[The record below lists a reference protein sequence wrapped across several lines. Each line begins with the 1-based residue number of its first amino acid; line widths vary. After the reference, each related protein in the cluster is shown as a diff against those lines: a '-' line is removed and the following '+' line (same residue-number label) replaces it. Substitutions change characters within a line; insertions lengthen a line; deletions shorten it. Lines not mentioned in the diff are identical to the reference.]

1 MDNRI
6 DTGCGSRIVVESV
19 DRRLPR
25 DTLTTTITRPT
36 SRWLSSLGQGLIIGF
51 VAVAPLLAGI
61 LFPYECVVD
70 GRTVTRGMSPGGF
83 HAHVADH
90 PWQVALFKGESF
102 ACGGVLLRAE
112 WVLTQGQCVADVH
125 PSDLKVGYGVGDPL
139 NIGSPEWYAAR
150 DVFVHPEYDPAATAK
165 NDIALLRLADPVAHA
180 PTVSVNLP
188 LEGETRALE
197 RPETCAVLSGY
208 LSATDSLQLR
218 AFSGSVC
225 STGTENGAIC
235 VSGLF
240 KNRSIRGGAVTVGGL
255 PNRPLW
261 LVGIVTPSKGGAE
274 DEGSDSVTRVAH
286 YREWIESTMA
296 RPPRAEVDPKTG
308 GAGVEFAA
316 GEPTS
321 GDRTLPLGSDILISF
336 ATGAGSV
343 AFDGEP
349 GGLSPYATALVGQL
363 GEPELR
369 LTDLLISVTAAVHE
383 SSGGRQVP
391 SFRGSLSA
399 PFYFLPVDSRAGERV
414 ALVIGN
420 AGYESL
426 PPLDTPV
433 LDAES
438 VAKELQAA
446 GFTVTVRR
454 DLTQSAFQGALEE
467 FREASAGAAIA
478 VFYYSGHG
486 FEEEGENYLLPVDHI
501 FREDK
506 LVGRKVLVP
515 VDEVKLNEVI
525 ASMQAT
531 RRLLFLDTDR
541 NSLFRGK

>member
-6 DTGCGSRIVVESV
+6 DTGCGSRSAVESV
-19 DRRLPR
+19 DRHLPQ

-61 LFPYECVVD
+61 VFPYECVVD

-90 PWQVALFKGESF
+90 PWQVALFEGESF

-112 WVLTQGQCVADVH
+112 WVLTQGQCVADIH

-180 PTVSVNLP
+180 LALTVPVNLP
-188 LEGETRALE
+188 LQGETRALE
-197 RPETCAVLSGY
+197 RPDTCAVLSGY
-208 LSATDSLQLR
+208 WARRSELSATDSLQLR

-240 KNRSIRGGAVTVGGL
+240 KNQCIRGGAVTVGGL

-261 LVGIVTPSKGGAE
+261 LVGIVTPEKGCAE

-296 RPPRAEVDPKTG
+296 RPPRAEVEKQTG

-321 GDRTLPLGSDILISF
+321 GDRTLPLESDILISF
-336 ATGAGSV
+336 ATEAGSV
-343 AFDGEP
+343 ASDGRP
-349 GGLSPYATALVGQL
+349 GGLSPYATALVGQF
-363 GEPELR
+363 GGPELR
-369 LTDLLISVTAAVHE
+369 LTDLLINVTAAVHE
-383 SSGGRQVP
+383 STGGQQVP

-399 PFYFLPVDSRAGERV
+399 PFYFVPVDSRAGERV

-420 AGYESL
+420 AGYESF
-426 PPLDTPV
+426 PLNNPV
-433 LDAES
+433 RDAES

-454 DLTQSAFQGALEE
+454 DLTQSAFHGALEE
-467 FREASAGAAIA
+467 FRNASARAATA

-486 FEEEGENYLLPVDHI
+486 FEEEGVNY
-501 FREDK
+501 
-506 LVGRKVLVP
+506 LVP
-515 VDEVKLNEVI
+515 VDFKSDAPRELLVVLDEVI
-525 ASMQAT
+525 ASMQAK

-541 NSLFRGK
+541 NVFPPRK

>member
-1 MDNRI
+1 M
-6 DTGCGSRIVVESV
+6 
-19 DRRLPR
+19 
-25 DTLTTTITRPT
+25 TRA
-36 SRWLSSLGQGLIIGF
+36 LS
-51 VAVAPLLAGI
+51 PN
-61 LFPYECVVD
+61 
-70 GRTVTRGMSPGGF
+70 GF

-208 LSATDSLQLR
+208 LSATDSLRLR

-240 KNRSIRGGAVTVGGL
+240 KNRCIRGGAVTVGGL

-261 LVGIVTPSKGGAE
+261 LVGIVTPSKGCAE

-286 YREWIESTMA
+286 YREWIEGIMA
-296 RPPRAEVDPKTG
+296 RPSRAEVDPKTG
-308 GAGVEFAA
+308 GARVEFLA

-321 GDRTLPLGSDILISF
+321 DGRALPLESDILISF
-336 ATGAGSV
+336 ATGAGST
-343 AFDGEP
+343 AWDGEP
-349 GGLSPYATALVGQL
+349 GGLSPYATAFVGQF

-369 LTDLLISVTAAVHE
+369 LTDLLINVTAAVHE
-383 SSGGRQVP
+383 STGGRQVP

-399 PFYFLPVDSRAGERV
+399 PFYFVPVDSRGGERV

-420 AGYESL
+420 AGYEPFQL
-426 PPLDTPV
+426 NNPV
-433 LDAES
+433 REAES

-446 GFTVTVRR
+446 GFTVTVKR
-454 DLTQSAFQGALEE
+454 DLTKSAFHGALEE
-467 FREASAGAAIA
+467 FREASAGVATA
-478 VFYYSGHG
+478 VFYYTGHG
-486 FEEEGENYLLPVDHI
+486 FEEEGVNYLTPVDFNFI
-501 FREDK
+501 LGEPREL
-506 LVGRKVLVP
+506 LVVL
-515 VDEVKLNEVI
+515 DEVI
-525 ASMQAT
+525 ASMQAK
-531 RRLLFLDTDR
+531 RRLLFLDTNR
-541 NSLFRGK
+541 YVFSTGK